1 MQIFVDLDTRK
12 LRRSVSNSSPVT
24 TLDFKR
30 GDTELMEIF
39 YVQNNAQVQLAA
51 GAVISFGAK
60 IKDAYDG
67 AALVFEDDF
76 TLSGSGATAKYSA
89 NPSFNTVPLDDA
101 LMVDDNPAN
110 DLKLLDLMGEITWN
124 DDGVITSSV
133 TFAVRVNN
141 DVLRGDEGTPSSLP
155 DPADW
160 MPAALTFAG
169 ANPNDSVDG
178 LTISGIVT
186 PSAANGFYTEGVE
199 VNGYPSY
206 ARAGYKIFRTT
217 VSYTWMLTTD
227 TVPFATNK
235 FVTTQNVATPDLV
248 TEWTPISGNE
258 GELDISLVASLTGTH
273 LGQLCKASAAWWRWN
288 GTSWIEEIP
297 DASLTIAKTSGL
309 QAALDGKAPARK
321 YLNGNRAI
329 TDTLKTT
336 LDAGLDAG
344 FGVITDSTGNATDE
358 WIYLAAADIAAA
370 HPNHRVLYRL
380 WNDTTKK
387 YDLTTI
393 QSGVGGDRHINF
405 PTGALFG
412 YYMPASNMLETFAGN
427 DLEIQAEF
435 SLSAGHGSGYLILLS
450 WGSGNG
456 RGWLEMD
463 PTTKVFNLNWSE
475 DASGTTLRTATSTAG
490 IPSFVLDQKYTVK
503 ATLDINDGSGN
514 RVAKFWY
521 STNSGSTWTQLGST
535 ITVATVT
542 TTYWDGTNVLLIN
555 SRGSAPIGGAKFYRV
570 QLYKG
575 IDGQPLLP
583 ERIDLW
589 QRNASGSGNTASL
602 SGAPVLHIDN
612 IANSGWGLNSHL
624 TLQTAPQTAYIE
636 RGRLF
641 WAISSSH
648 NDTGMSFGE
657 WGRKADELVAIV
669 RTKSGDDPPI
679 VLITQNPQNGAA
691 VFKESHNNRCVQQ
704 LRVGSAR
711 GGPVIDANGAWR
723 DYGDY
728 SALMNADG
736 IHPLAAGSQLTKS
749 AILGALGY

>member
-1 MQIFVDLDTRK
+1 MKTIRKYVVNGGLFAGDGVTPAAVGDQVKLYLDTEAQSGFPDFIIGTVQHPVVPVNCDTAISYSFEYDEDDLLGVVAHLVLDDIISVEIYTAIDIVAAALDSETAARVAADL
-12 LRRSVSNSSPVT
+12 LRQPLNANLTAYAVSANASTATLAATVTTNANLTGPVT
-24 TLDFKR
+24 SV
-30 GDTELMEIF
+30 G
-39 YVQNNAQVQLAA
+39 N
-51 GAVISFGAK
+51 
-60 IKDAYDG
+60 
-67 AALVFEDDF
+67 
-76 TLSGSGATAKYSA
+76 ATA
-89 NPSFNTVPLDDA
+89 
-101 LMVDDNPAN
+101 
-110 DLKLLDLMGEITWN
+110 I
-124 DDGVITSSV
+124 
-133 TFAVRVNN
+133 
-141 DVLRGDEGTPSSLP
+141 
-155 DPADW
+155 
-160 MPAALTFAG
+160 
-169 ANPNDSVDG
+169 
-178 LTISGIVT
+178 
-186 PSAANGFYTEGVE
+186 ANGAL
-199 VNGYPSY
+199 S
-206 ARAGYKIFRTT
+206 
-217 VSYTWMLTTD
+217 
-227 TVPFATNK
+227 
-235 FVTTQNVATPDLV
+235 
-248 TEWTPISGNE
+248 
-258 GELDISLVASLTGTH
+258 
-273 LGQLCKASAAWWRWN
+273 
-288 GTSWIEEIP
+288 
-297 DASLTIAKTSGL
+297 IAKTSGL
-309 QAALDGKAPARK
+309 QAALDSKDPARK
-321 YLNGNRAI
+321 YLHGNQAI
-329 TDTLKTT
+329 TDALKTT

-344 FGVITDSTGNATDE
+344 FGIITDSTGNANDE

-393 QSGVGGDRHINF
+393 QSGIGGDRHINF
-405 PTGALFG
+405 PTGSTFG

-435 SLSAGHGSGYLILLS
+435 SLSTGHGSAYLILLS

-463 PTTKVFNLNWSE
+463 PTTKVCNLNWSE

-514 RVAKFWY
+514 RVVKFWY

-542 TTYWDGTNVLLIN
+542 TTFWDGTNALLIN
-555 SRGSAPIGGAKFYRV
+555 SRGSAPVGGAKFYRV
-570 QLYKG
+570 QIYKG
-575 IDGQPLLP
+575 IDGQPLLS

-589 QRNASGSGNTASL
+589 QRNTSGGGNTASL
-602 SGAPVLHIDN
+602 AGAPVLHIDN

-657 WGRKADELVAIV
+657 WGRKADELMAIV
-669 RTKSGDDPPI
+669 RTKSVDDPPI
-679 VLITQNPQNGAA
+679 VLITQNPQNGVA
-691 VFKESHNNRCVQQ
+691 VFKESHNNRCVQT

-711 GGPVIDANGAWR
+711 GWPVIDANGVWR

-728 SALMNADG
+728 SALINAADG
-736 IHPLAAGSQLTKS
+736 IHPLAAGSQLTKT